1 MLSGVCMLGARYQIP
16 GCGGDPSTIPAQVI
30 KKQLA
35 EGVSTRRV
43 GLVSTGAP
51 ARQHSDITTP
61 DGEKACPT
69 SNTQPFRWT

>member
-1 MLSGVCMLGARYQIP
+1 MSGARYQIP
-16 GCGGDPSTIPAQVI
+16 GCGGDSSTTRTQVI

-69 SNTQPFRWT
+69 SRQNPLRWSVRP

>member
-1 MLSGVCMLGARYQIP
+1 MP
-16 GCGGDPSTIPAQVI
+16 GCGGDPSTTLAQVI

-61 DGEKACPT
+61 DGEKACLT
-69 SNTQPFRWT
+69 SKTQQPLRWSLRP